1 MAKAARRSPASRF
14 CYFPKVF
21 KLSEDLKRLFNNICE
36 FTGQKVR
43 DGFISELKEHSGGYV
58 TETKV

>member
-1 MAKAARRSPASRF
+1 MPYNGKDFLVAAAV
-14 CYFPKVF
+14 Y
-21 KLSEDLKRLFNNICE
+21 KRLFNNICE

-58 TETKV
+58 TETKR